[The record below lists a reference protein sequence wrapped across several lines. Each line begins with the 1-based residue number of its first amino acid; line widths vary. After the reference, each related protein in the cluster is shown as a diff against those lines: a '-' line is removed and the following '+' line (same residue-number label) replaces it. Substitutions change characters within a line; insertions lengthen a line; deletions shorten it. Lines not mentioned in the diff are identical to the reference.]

1 MTTPRRFSGTTLVV
15 ATHNTGKAAEI
26 GTMLAPFGVRVL
38 SHAELGLAVPEETGT
53 TFLENAE
60 LKARTAARA
69 TNLPSLGDDSGL
81 AVHALDGEPG
91 LYTADWEGPNRD
103 AMTGMARIQR
113 ELAARGAPDTADG
126 RAATFNCALA
136 LAWPDGH
143 VESVL
148 GQMRGTIVWP
158 PRGSNGHG
166 YDPTFQPDGWTIT
179 CGEMD
184 PAVKNRI
191 SHRADA
197 FTKLVA
203 RCFR

>member
-1 MTTPRRFSGTTLVV
+1 MARRFTEKTLVV
-15 ATHNTGKAAEI
+15 ATHNLGKAGEI
-26 GTMLAPFGVRVL
+26 RTMLAPFGVEVL
-38 SHAELGLAVPEETGT
+38 SHGELGLAVPEETGA

-60 LKARTAARA
+60 LKARAAATA
-69 TNLPSLGDDSGL
+69 TGLPSLGDDSGL
-81 AVHALDGEPG
+81 SVQALDGQPG

-103 AMTGMARIQR
+103 AMTGMTRIQR
-113 ELAARGAPDTADG
+113 ELSARGVPDTQAA

-148 GQMRGTIVWP
+148 GELRGSIVWP

-166 YDPTFQPDGWTIT
+166 YDPIFQPDGWSIT
-179 CGEMD
+179 CGEM
-184 PAVKNRI
+184 ASEVKNRI

-197 FTKLVA
+197 FSKLVE

>member
-1 MTTPRRFSGTTLVV
+1 MPPRHFTGTKLVV
-15 ATHNTGKAAEI
+15 ATHNAGKAGEI
-26 GTMLAPFGVRVL
+26 GTMLAPFGVTVL
-38 SHAELGLAVPEETGT
+38 SHGELGLAVPEETGT
-53 TFLENAE
+53 TFLENAT
-60 LKARTAARA
+60 LKARVAAAA
-69 TNLPSLGDDSGL
+69 TGLPSLGDDSGL
-81 AVHALDGEPG
+81 SVQALDGQPG
-91 LYTADWEGPNRD
+91 LYTADWEGPGRD

-113 ELAARGAPDTADG
+113 EFAARGVPDTPEA

-148 GQMRGTIVWP
+148 GQMRGSIVWP

-166 YDPTFQPDGWTIT
+166 YDPTFQPTGWTMT
-179 CGEMD
+179 CGEMEPD
-184 PAVKNRI
+184 VKNRI

-197 FTKLVA
+197 FAKLVA

>member
-1 MTTPRRFSGTTLVV
+1 MAPRRFSGPTLVV
-15 ATHNTGKAAEI
+15 ATHNRGKAGEI
-26 GTMLAPFGVRVL
+26 ATMLAPFGVRVL
-38 SHAELGLAVPEETGT
+38 SHGELGLAVPEETGA

-60 LKARTAARA
+60 LKARTAART

-81 AVHALDGEPG
+81 SVHALDGQPG
-91 LYTADWEGPNRD
+91 LYTADWEGPDRD
-103 AMTGMARIQR
+103 AMTGMTRIQR
-113 ELAARGAPDTADG
+113 ELALRGVADTPEA

-148 GQMRGTIVWP
+148 GQMHGTIVWP

-166 YDPTFQPDGWTIT
+166 YDPTFQPDSWTIT

-184 PAVKNRI
+184 PDVKNRI

-197 FTKLVA
+197 FAKLVA

>member
-1 MTTPRRFSGTTLVV
+1 MAARHFSGSKLVV
-15 ATHNTGKAAEI
+15 ATHNRGKAAEI
-26 GTMLAPFGVRVL
+26 ATMLAPFGVQVL
-38 SHAELGLAVPEETGT
+38 SHGELGLAVPEETGT

-60 LKARTAARA
+60 LKARAAAKA

-81 AVHALDGEPG
+81 SVHALDGQPG
-91 LYTADWEGPNRD
+91 LYTADWEGPNRN

-113 ELAARGAPDTADG
+113 ELAQRGVPDTPRA

-148 GQMRGTIVWP
+148 GELRGTIVWP

-166 YDPTFQPDGWTIT
+166 YDPTFQPDGWVVT

-184 PAVKNRI
+184 PDVKNRI
-191 SHRADA
+191 SHRANA
-197 FTKLVA
+197 FAKLVE

>member
-1 MTTPRRFSGTTLVV
+1 MTPRRFSGTKLVV
-15 ATHNTGKAAEI
+15 ATHNRGKAAEI
-26 GTMLAPFGVRVL
+26 ATMLAPFGVQVL

-53 TFLENAE
+53 TFAENAE
-60 LKARTAARA
+60 LKARAAARA

-81 AVHALDGEPG
+81 SVHALDGQPG
-91 LYTADWEGPNRD
+91 LYTADWEGPDRD
-103 AMTGMARIQR
+103 AMTGMSRIQR
-113 ELAARGAPDTADG
+113 ELAQRGVPDTPDA

-148 GQMRGTIVWP
+148 GQLRGAIVWP

-166 YDPTFQPDGWTIT
+166 YDPTFQPEGWSVT

-184 PAVKNRI
+184 PEVKNRI
-191 SHRADA
+191 SHRANA
-197 FTKLVA
+197 FARLVE

>member
-1 MTTPRRFSGTTLVV
+1 MPRRFSEPKLVV
-15 ATHNTGKAAEI
+15 ATHNLGKAGEI
-26 GTMLAPFGVRVL
+26 RTMLAPFGVEVL
-38 SHAELGLAVPEETGT
+38 SHGELGLAVPEETGT

-60 LKARTAARA
+60 LKARAAANA
-69 TNLPSLGDDSGL
+69 TGLPSLGDDSGL
-81 AVHALDGEPG
+81 SVHALDGQPG
-91 LYTADWEGPNRD
+91 LHTADWEGPNRD

-113 ELAARGAPDTADG
+113 ELAARDVPDTPQA

-148 GQMRGTIVWP
+148 GELNGSIVWP

-166 YDPTFQPDGWTIT
+166 YDPTFQPEGWSLT
-179 CGEMD
+179 CGEMEA
-184 PAVKNRI
+184 AVKNRI

-197 FTKLVA
+197 FRKLVA

>member
-1 MTTPRRFSGTTLVV
+1 MPPRHFTGTKLVV
-15 ATHNTGKAAEI
+15 ATHNAGKAGEI
-26 GTMLAPFGVRVL
+26 GTMLAPFGVTVL
-38 SHAELGLAVPEETGT
+38 SHGELGLAVPEETGT
-53 TFLENAE
+53 TFLENAT
-60 LKARTAARA
+60 LKARVAAAA
-69 TNLPSLGDDSGL
+69 TGLPALGDDSGL
-81 AVHALDGEPG
+81 SVQALDGQPG
-91 LYTADWEGPNRD
+91 LYTADWEGPGRD

-113 ELAARGAPDTADG
+113 EFAARGVPDTPEA

-148 GQMRGTIVWP
+148 GQMRGSIVWP

-166 YDPTFQPDGWTIT
+166 YDPTFQPTGWTIT
-179 CGEMD
+179 CGEMEPD
-184 PAVKNRI
+184 VKNRI

-197 FTKLVA
+197 FAKLVA

>member
-1 MTTPRRFSGTTLVV
+1 MTPRRFSGSTLVV
-15 ATHNTGKAAEI
+15 ATHNAGKAAEI

-38 SHAELGLAVPEETGT
+38 SHGELGLAVPEETGS

-60 LKARTAARA
+60 LKARMAAR
-69 TNLPSLGDDSGL
+69 TTDLPSLGDDSGL
-81 AVHALDGEPG
+81 SVHALDGQPG
-91 LYTADWEGPNRD
+91 LYTADWEGPDRD

-113 ELAARGAPDTADG
+113 ELAQRGVADTAEA

-148 GQMRGTIVWP
+148 GQMRGAIVWP

-166 YDPTFQPDGWTIT
+166 YDPTFQPEGWTIT
-179 CGEMD
+179 CGEVD

-197 FTKLVA
+197 FAKLVA